1 MVESKEE
8 PKFFPGNAIA
18 LAVTTAG
25 VLGSMMTVATGT
37 SDSTRIGDLIFPKWV
52 EFMYSI
58 EVGTA
63 GVIAAADQFNTV
75 RVILFIW
82 NESDGLTAPT
92 AAILLDAATGGV
104 TTDMIVNH
112 DDPQLFRVIYDRQ
125 HVVHNTPLWNGAAVQ
140 WNHGVDAH
148 FALDAPLRIPLKH
161 PVEFDSATTYGSH
174 KLYYLVCSDSAF
186 APNPTIDLGW
196 QVCFTDS

>member
-1 MVESKEE
+1 MLDAKEE
-8 PKFFPGNAIA
+8 HKFYPSLQSA

-25 VLGSMMTVATGT
+25 VLFAVTPVPTGT
-37 SDSTRIGDLIFPKWV
+37 ADYQRTGDVIFPKWI
-52 EFMYSI
+52 EIMYSI

-63 GVIAAADQFNTV
+63 GLIAAADQFNTV

-92 AAILLDAATGGV
+92 TAIILDAATGGV

-112 DDPQLFRVIYDRQ
+112 DDPQLFHVIYDRQ
-125 HVVHNTPLWNGAAVQ
+125 HVVYNTPIWNGAAVQ

-148 FALDAPLRIPLKH
+148 FALDAPLRIPLRH
-161 PVEFDSATTYGSH
+161 PMEFDSATTYGSH
-174 KLYYLVCSDSAF
+174 KVWALICSDSAF
-186 APNPTIDLGW
+186 APNPTIDMGW
-196 QVCFTDS
+196 QMCFTDS